1 MQSADC
7 RRWCLQLMLTERKR
21 GFSAMYPDA
30 KAALGGDA
38 TKWSICASRWAEG
51 CSATP
56 CAMCISEVALTHDKA
71 KPLPLSL

>member
-7 RRWCLQLMLTERKR
+7 RRWCLLMLAERKR
-21 GFSAMYPDA
+21 GFAAMYPDA

-38 TKWSICASRWAEG
+38 TG